1 MDNNNTMLVG
11 LVLFVLCFSLYW
23 RVPEI
28 AIAQSILTGYNN
40 YTNSTDGYSIQYPSG
55 WSVNETYGYGIPIYK
70 IDSYGTHFVAPGH
83 ALWPLSV
90 TVGIDRNSSDSLAPM
105 FSNISGFPAFHII
118 QNQNITSYLLT
129 STGNPANVMTVVSDA
144 SVGGTEGG
152 RISYMA
158 FSIKT
163 DDIIYRITLMSTLD
177 QLTEYVPVYDKMES
191 TFKLLNTT
199 DTAPENS
206 S

>member
-55 WSVNETYGYGIPIYK
+55 WSVNETTNYYPT
-70 IDSYGTHFVAPGH
+70 YGTRFVAPGH

-90 TVGIDRNSSDSLAPM
+90 SVGIDRNSSHSLAPM
-105 FSNISGFPAFHII
+105 YSNISGFPAFHII

-163 DDIIYRITLMSTLD
+163 DDIIYRITLMSTLW
-177 QLTEYVPVYDKMES
+177 KA
-191 TFKLLNTT
+191 LL
-199 DTAPENS
+199 S
-206 S
+206 F